1 MTATSSAGPDA
12 RETMAA
18 ETELARGQLPATP
31 ARVGIDLTGLS
42 RTGEEGRDQAI
53 HNLLRGLR
61 DLGHGGSIV
70 AFAYSSFEERLRELL
85 PDAQSRLFRRRRI
98 ARRLQ
103 SLRLRTIAL
112 RRAAAAAGV
121 EVLLFPR
128 TDTGLGRFRV
138 PTVVVSHDLHF
149 KSFPELYS
157 RASMARERLQR
168 AIEFRL
174 RDRIVAVSD
183 FGADEVRRHY
193 PLQAGKVVRIH
204 SPVLFTEPL
213 PGEARP
219 HPRPYVATVNIRY
232 PHKNTLTLLRA
243 FERIRDRIPHD
254 LLVVGSLHS
263 WGRSV
268 VAFVEERR
276 LDDRVFFTGFVPE
289 RRAQAVV
296 RHADLYVNPSVYE
309 TFGMTAVEAMGAGTP
324 VLSTREAA
332 LPETT
337 LGLAA
342 YYEPSRDDQALA
354 DAILGV
360 LACPA
365 EPAARERARR
375 AVINAYDYRKVAA
388 EYWRL
393 LEGLAASH
401 PRPGRA

>member
-1 MTATSSAGPDA
+1 MTATSGVEPDA
-12 RETMAA
+12 RETTAA
-18 ETELARGQLPATP
+18 ETELTRDQLPAAP
-31 ARVGIDLTGLS
+31 VRVGIDLTGLS
-42 RTGEEGRDQAI
+42 RIAEEGRDHAI

-61 DLGHGGSIV
+61 DLGHGSGMV
-70 AFAYSSFEERLRELL
+70 AYAYSSFEERLRELL
-85 PDAQSRLFRRRRI
+85 PDAERRLFPRLRTG
-98 ARRLQ
+98 RRLL
-103 SLRLRTIAL
+103 SLPLRTIAL
-112 RRAAAAAGV
+112 RRAVAASGV
-121 EVLLFPR
+121 DVLLFPR

-138 PTVVVSHDLHF
+138 PIVVVSF
-149 KSFPELYS
+149 FFNVTAFPEIYT
-157 RASMARERLQR
+157 RARMARERLLR
-168 AIEFRL
+168 AIDFRL

-204 SPVLFTEPL
+204 SPVFFTEPV
-213 PGEARP
+213 PGEAPP
-219 HPRPYVATVNIRY
+219 HPRPYLATVNIRY

-263 WGRSV
+263 WSRSV

-289 RRAQAVV
+289 RRAHAVV

-309 TFGMTAVEAMGAGTP
+309 TFGMTLVEAMGVGTP

-337 LGLAA
+337 LGLVAF
-342 YYEPSRDDQALA
+342 YEPARDDQALA
-354 DAILGV
+354 DAILAV
-360 LACPA
+360 LSCPPD
-365 EPAARERARR
+365 PAARDRARR
-375 AVINAYDYRKVAA
+375 EVRAAYDYRVVAA

-393 LEGLAASH
+393 FEGLAASR
-401 PRPGRA
+401 PRPGGA